1 MDKEV
6 NVMIHADLV
15 IKNARV
21 HTIDKADTVAS
32 VVAVKDSII
41 TYVGDDDSKVAVD
54 EDRTE
59 VIDAGGKVVL
69 PGLIDS
75 HSHML
80 SMPALDGIPIS
91 FEMDLDELL
100 RTVKEYTE
108 AHPEK
113 NSFFG
118 QVYLETVIGDEN
130 YNKETLDKACS
141 DRPVILLGSTC
152 HESWVNSKALEVAG
166 ITKDTPDPLPGE
178 QYFERDAEGE
188 PNGRVVDAVPMDMIV
203 QACKPCDNEMLE
215 KGMEKFF
222 GICNSL
228 GVTSFVDCGVL
239 PPADEKSVYEAYD
252 VLREAGNVTC
262 RISGSTLHTG
272 MTSLEESLDHL
283 KEMNARYNDDMLRV
297 KTLKLLQDGCYEG
310 RTSSCF
316 EAYEDGSEY
325 RPPSFEGDEVK
336 DIFVRTTEE
345 GFDIHVHVLGD
356 KAMFETLEGCI
367 AAREAGCRD
376 NRLTIAHCHS
386 IRKEDIG
393 KFAKYNV
400 VANFTPQWMVNKDDI
415 ITAIGKDRHDDM
427 MRIGTLSRQ
436 GTVVTIGSDCPSDE
450 LGFELWKGIEMSMTR
465 RTFGHP
471 YETPLEDINER
482 IDLDT
487 AIRACTINGAY
498 EMGMEDKLG
507 SIEVGKYA
515 DMIILDTDI
524 YEADVY
530 TIHDIRP
537 EMTIFNGEVVFKK
550 QETVK

>member
-1 MDKEV
+1 MV
-6 NVMIHADLV
+6 TADLV
-15 IKNARV
+15 IKNAKI
-21 HTIDKADTVAS
+21 HTIDVADTVAS
-32 VVAVKDSII
+32 VVAIKDSLI
-41 TYVGDDDSKVAVD
+41 TYVGDDELEVNIDDK
-54 EDRTE
+54 TK
-59 VIDAGGKVVL
+59 VIDAAGKVVL

-91 FEMDLDELL
+91 FEMNLDELL
-100 RTVKEYTE
+100 QTIKEYTE

-113 NSFFG
+113 KSFFG
-118 QVYLETVIGDEN
+118 QVYLETVIGEEN
-130 YNKETLDKACS
+130 YNKETLDKVCP

-152 HESWVNSKALEVAG
+152 HESWVNSKALEVTG
-166 ITKDTPDPLPGE
+166 ITKDTPDPIPGE
-178 QYFERDAEGE
+178 QYFERDAEGN
-188 PNGRVVDAVPMDMIV
+188 PTGRVVDAIPMDMIV

-215 KGMEKFF
+215 TGMERYF

-228 GVTSFVDCGVL
+228 GVTAFADCGVL
-239 PPADEKSVYEAYD
+239 PPADEASAYEAYD
-252 VLREAGNVTC
+252 VLRAEDKVTC
-262 RISGSTLHTG
+262 RISGSTVHTG
-272 MTSLEESLDHL
+272 MISIDESIEHL
-283 KEMNARYNDDMLRV
+283 REMNTKYHDDMLCV

-316 EAYEDGSEY
+316 EDYEDGSEY
-325 RPPSFEGDEVK
+325 RPPSFEGETVK
-336 DIFVRTTEE
+336 DIFVKTTNA
-345 GFDIHVHVLGD
+345 GFDIHVHVLSD

-367 AAREAGCRD
+367 AARDAGNTD
-376 NRLTIAHCHS
+376 NRLTLAHCHS
-386 IRKEDIG
+386 IRKEDIE
-393 KFAKYNV
+393 KFAKYDV
-400 VANFTPQWMVNKDDI
+400 VTNFTPQWMVNKDDI

-427 MRIGTLSRQ
+427 MRMGTLSRQ

-471 YETPLEDINER
+471 EETPLEDINEV

-498 EMGMEDKLG
+498 EMGMEDKIG

-530 TIHDIRP
+530 SIHDIRP
-537 EMTIFNGEVVFKK
+537 EMTIFNGKVVYEK
-550 QETVK
+550 